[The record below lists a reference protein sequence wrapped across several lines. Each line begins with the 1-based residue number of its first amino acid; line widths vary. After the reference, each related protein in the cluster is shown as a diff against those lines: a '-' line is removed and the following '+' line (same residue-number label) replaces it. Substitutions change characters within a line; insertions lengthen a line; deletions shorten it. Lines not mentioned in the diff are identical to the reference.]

1 MAANPYPFAQVY
13 PNVDGI
19 TGVSNVGAEVTVT
32 LTKGIPGF
40 MYYADALAAE
50 ADGTVE
56 IIAGNSQRN
65 LIPLVT
71 VTAVAD
77 GAGVAA
83 TEATVTF
90 DGGPA
95 DADATITVT
104 AAIDGGTDTV
114 LTYDFGMSDHLDV
127 IVQGTL
133 AVIDADAALTAVA
146 NGNVVTVTPTSG
158 TNITKLE
165 VAIA

>member
-1 MAANPYPFAQVY
+1 MADNPYPFAQVY
-13 PNVDGI
+13 PNVDGL
-19 TGVSNVGAEVTVT
+19 TGVSNVGAEAPVT

-40 MYYADALAAE
+40 MYYADALASE

-83 TEATVTF
+83 TEATITL

-95 DADATITVT
+95 DAAATITVT
-104 AAIDGGTDTV
+104 VAVDGGTDIV
-114 LTYDFGMSDHLDV
+114 LTYDFEMSEHLGY

-133 AVIDADAALTAVA
+133 AAIDADAALTAVA
-146 NGNVVTVTPTSG
+146 NGNVISITPTTG
-158 TNITKLE
+158 DYITKLE